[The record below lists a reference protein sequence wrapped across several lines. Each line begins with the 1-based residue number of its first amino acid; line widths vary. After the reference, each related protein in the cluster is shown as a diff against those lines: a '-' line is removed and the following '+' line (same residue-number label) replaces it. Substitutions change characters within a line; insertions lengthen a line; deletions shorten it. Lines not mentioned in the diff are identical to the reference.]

1 MQFILKISF
10 TFLNIYYL
18 AFGKLASLSTKP
30 DTEASIIVTWRE
42 PDIGGGVDI
51 IEKYVMTWNS
61 STDSDSQDVE
71 FEKII
76 FTKLS
81 GLVSN
86 AKYDVYAS
94 AFGNITGMG
103 DLSHTTGITGN

>member
-18 AFGKLASLSTKP
+18 AFGKLTSLSTKP

-42 PDIGGGVDI
+42 PDIEGGVDI